1 MTRTRV
7 IAPPETIA
15 ERRRRIRTVIES
27 AQDIAGASSTGGA
40 LARER
45 AVWRRAH
52 RLRDEIMNPLSHPF
66 RLVGST
72 IIRFFTG
79 IAK

>member
-1 MTRTRV
+1 MTRQRV

-15 ERRRRIRTVIES
+15 ERRRRINDVICE
-27 AQDIAGASSTGGA
+27 AQAIAGY
-40 LARER
+40 ER
-45 AVWRRAH
+45 AVWRRAY

-72 IIRFFTG
+72 IIRFFTA